1 MKKRRYENKLIK
13 KLRNIESEAIT
24 IAAIIEIIKDSC
36 SNNDYTNQEI
46 VADIALKKQYK
57 LVESIS
63 ILY

>member
-1 MKKRRYENKLIK
+1 MKKRKIKNKLID
-13 KLRNIESEAIT
+13 KLRNIESEAVT